1 MLLHLHTAMD
11 LEEEKHKTC
20 WFLLGQKK
28 RGGGNR
34 PKKGLQILL
43 LMLDIINY
51 FYKMFSAFLPF

>member
-28 RGGGNR
+28 RGGGEQT
-34 PKKGLQILL
+34 KKGLTNFATNGGYNKL
-43 LMLDIINY
+43 
-51 FYKMFSAFLPF
+51 FL